1 MCVANGNEMSA
12 DGAVGGLRLFVVFGH
27 FLLMRTTV
35 SDGWDVPW
43 MRESQPHVYGLR
55 RSIVKAKPAKT
66 TKIALYRSTQTTLF
80 LSPAPL
86 TWTRLLPWCLVRLLL
101 LLLACC
107 CCCSALLEKRRGET
121 FRERPIFFDTR
132 IETRSWSPGI
142 IVTERAYA
150 KLGASSTWRW
160 YLHSG

>member
-86 TWTRLLPWCLVRLLL
+86 TWTRLLLRCG
-101 LLLACC
+101 CC
-107 CCCSALLEKRRGET
+107 CCCWPVAVVVPLSLRNAV
-121 FRERPIFFDTR
+121 ERPSGNGLFSLIP
-132 IETRSWSPGI
+132 ESKPAPG
-142 IVTERAYA
+142 V
-150 KLGASSTWRW
+150 LVS
-160 YLHSG
+160 L